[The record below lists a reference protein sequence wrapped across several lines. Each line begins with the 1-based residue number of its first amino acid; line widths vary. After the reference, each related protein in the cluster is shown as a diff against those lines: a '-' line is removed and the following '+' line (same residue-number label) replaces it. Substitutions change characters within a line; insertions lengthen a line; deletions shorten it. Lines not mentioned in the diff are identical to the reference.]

1 MENTYEIPKLGTK
14 RLLLKKLDFHDLDD
28 LFEVYSDLQTTTY
41 VLREVHKNKDETRI
55 FLENTIE
62 TAKKGKSFI
71 WSIIFKDDQKVIG
84 TCGIWKLS
92 HNSASLGA
100 ISNPLYWG

>member
-41 VLREVHKNKDETRI
+41 VLREVHKNKDENRI

-62 TAKKGKSFI
+62 TAKKGPFEDLKGLF
-71 WSIIFKDDQKVIG
+71 
-84 TCGIWKLS
+84 
-92 HNSASLGA
+92 
-100 ISNPLYWG
+100 